1 MVDIAPAR
9 IQTLPLAVAARI
21 AAGEVIE
28 RPLSVVRELLDNAL
42 DAGARRIAVEVEG
55 GGRSRITVADDGCGI
70 AGRDLRLAVERYSTS
85 KIGAAADL
93 LAVQT
98 LGFRGEAL
106 ASVAVAADL
115 TIISAPASGRA
126 TEIVVAQGRVRRHG
140 PAARAPGTTVTA
152 RHLFRDLPAR
162 LSALVA
168 APAENAAIS
177 RLIRRYALGYPAV
190 AFTLTTHGRPT
201 LATSGS
207 GDLAATATELYGAVA
222 AGATVLAPRR
232 DGAGRRYTGL
242 AAGPHCTYATRREV
256 TLFVN
261 GRLVNHPQLRAA
273 IEAGYHDFLPRGRH
287 PLLFFAPPRAAGRPR
302 RKCSPRPKPRCGC
315 TTARGP
321 RRSCGKLRVAAIEPA
336 AGRADAGAALASH
349 LLGPHT
355 EPLTGLG
362 QPTHSRAITRTTGRR
377 GG

>member
-1 MVDIAPAR
+1 MVDVAPSR
-9 IQTLPLAVAARI
+9 IQTLPPAVAARI

-70 AGRDLRLAVERYSTS
+70 AGRDLRLAIERYSTS
-85 KIGAAADL
+85 KIGAADDL

-126 TEIVVAQGRVRRHG
+126 TEIVVAQGRLRRHG
-140 PAARAPGTTVTA
+140 PASRAPGTTVTA

-162 LSALVA
+162 LSSLVA
-168 APAENAAIS
+168 APAENTVIS

-190 AFTLTTHGRPT
+190 AFTLTTHGRPA

-207 GDLAATATELYGAVA
+207 GDLVATATELYGAVA
-222 AGATVLAPRR
+222 VGATVLTPRR
-232 DGAGRRYTGL
+232 DRAGRRCTGL
-242 AAGPHCTYATRREV
+242 AAGRHCTYATRR
-256 TLFVN
+256 
-261 GRLVNHPQLRAA
+261 
-273 IEAGYHDFLPRGRH
+273 
-287 PLLFFAPPRAAGRPR
+287 
-302 RKCSPRPKPRCGC
+302 
-315 TTARGP
+315 
-321 RRSCGKLRVAAIEPA
+321 
-336 AGRADAGAALASH
+336 DA
-349 LLGPHT
+349 T
-355 EPLTGLG
+355 
-362 QPTHSRAITRTTGRR
+362 
-377 GG
+377 